1 MSGSEQDCMRCGNA
15 VEHDRDSR
23 LCNECDKHIQRQLLR
38 KGSACD
44 RCDGHGMVADPI
56 CDIKRAMNG
65 REHVCSECGGSG
77 RVDWNPDLDEVH
89 PDLRSEVKARV
100 E

>member
-1 MSGSEQDCMRCGNA
+1 
-15 VEHDRDSR
+15 
-23 LCNECDKHIQRQLLR
+23 
-38 KGSACD
+38 
-44 RCDGHGMVADPI
+44 
-56 CDIKRAMNG
+56 MNG